1 MADLP
6 DVVKIFDE
14 YEKLKID
21 PNKYHTQQL
30 PSVIVD
36 KVRYWCGDLDL
47 ITRIVNDDIKNA
59 FYDKYEPS
67 KDGTGKETLPDP
79 NAYWL
84 AEIHYQTHKL
94 NTTQIM
100 EKLLQIGFM
109 IYNRLAIATDAKT
122 SICSSL
128 FPK

>member
-14 YEKLKID
+14 YEKLNID

-59 FYDKYEPS
+59 FYDKY
-67 KDGTGKETLPDP
+67 DP

-109 IYNRLAIATDAKT
+109 IYNRLAIATDGKSPFST
-122 SICSSL
+122 SFLSQ
-128 FPK
+128 

>member
-1 MADLP
+1 MSTLP
-6 DVVKIFDE
+6 DPVKIFVA

-36 KVRYWCGDLDL
+36 NVRYWCGDLDL
-47 ITRIVNDDIKNA
+47 ITHIVNEDIKLS
-59 FYDKYEPS
+59 FYDRYHPGIADPS
-67 KDGTGKETLPDP
+67 ATERCP

-84 AEIHYQTHKL
+84 AELHYLNYKL

-109 IYNRLAIATDAKT
+109 IYNRLAIATDGKNPFST
-122 SICSSL
+122 SFLSQ
-128 FPK
+128 

>member
-1 MADLP
+1 MTEIP
-6 DVVKIFDE
+6 NVVKIFE
-14 YEKLKID
+14 AYEKLNID
-21 PNKYHTQQL
+21 QNKYHTQQL

-36 KVRYWCGDLDL
+36 KVRFWCGDLDL

-59 FYDKYEPS
+59 FYEKY
-67 KDGTGKETLPDP
+67 DP

-109 IYNRLAIATDAKT
+109 IYNRLAIAPDGKNCFSASVLSK
-122 SICSSL
+122 
-128 FPK
+128 

>member
-1 MADLP
+1 MSTLP
-6 DVVKIFDE
+6 DPVKIFTA

-30 PSVIVD
+30 PSVVVD
-36 KVRYWCGDLDL
+36 NVRYWCGDLDL
-47 ITRIVNDDIKNA
+47 ITHIVNEDIKLS
-59 FYDKYEPS
+59 FYDRYH
-67 KDGTGKETLPDP
+67 P

-84 AEIHYQTHKL
+84 AELHYQNYKL

-109 IYNRLAIATDAKT
+109 IYNRLAFIPVEKLAL
-122 SICSSL
+122 SI
-128 FPK
+128 

>member
-1 MADLP
+1 MSTLP
-6 DVVKIFDE
+6 DPVKIFTA
-14 YEKLKID
+14 YEELNID
-21 PNKYHTQQL
+21 PNKYHSQLL

-36 KVRYWCGDLDL
+36 NVRYWCGDLDL
-47 ITRIVNDDIKNA
+47 ITRLVNDDIKNA
-59 FYDKYEPS
+59 FYEKY
-67 KDGTGKETLPDP
+67 DP

-109 IYNRLAIATDAKT
+109 IYNRLAFIPVEKLAL
-122 SICSSL
+122 SI
-128 FPK
+128 